1 YGLYVMDEAN
11 LETHGRLDEI
21 PQSRPEWK
29 EAVID
34 RQRSM
39 LERSKNETS
48 IIMWSLGNESSG
60 GKNFEHAAN
69 WIREKDPTRPI
80 HYEPYRDVADVYGR
94 MYRTIEEMESYGQ
107 DKDNKKPYIQCE
119 YAHAMGNSV
128 GNLQKY
134 WDVFDKY
141 DNMQ

>member
-1 YGLYVMDEAN
+1 INSVRSSHYPNDPRWYDLCNEYGLYVMDEAN

-107 DKDNKKPYIQCE
+107 DK
-119 YAHAMGNSV
+119 
-128 GNLQKY
+128 
-134 WDVFDKY
+134 
-141 DNMQ
+141 